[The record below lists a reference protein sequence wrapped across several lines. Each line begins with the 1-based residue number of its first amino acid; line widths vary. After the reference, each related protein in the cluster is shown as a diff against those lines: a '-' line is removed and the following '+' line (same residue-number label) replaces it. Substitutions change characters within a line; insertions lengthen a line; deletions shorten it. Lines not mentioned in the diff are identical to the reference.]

1 MGLEAVYERASCA
14 SRCTLGDEDA
24 ASFADLDAD
33 GNGDIDREEFAEAFG
48 ATGLDDDFDADQ
60 HGTIDEDGFNQSVFD
75 LLDEDGD
82 EVIGESEFGPH
93 VDVHED
99 VFL

>member
-14 SRCTLGDEDA
+14 SGCTPGDEDT

-33 GNGDIDREEFAEAFG
+33 QN
-48 ATGLDDDFDADQ
+48 
-60 HGTIDEDGFNQSVFD
+60 GTIDEDEFNQSVFD
-75 LLDEDGD
+75 LLDEYGD
-82 EVIGESEFGPH
+82 EVIGESEFGTH
-93 VDVHED
+93 VDVYED